1 MNFEQV
7 LMLRRSSRKGVFL
20 EMSIIDMCGG
30 NILAGLMLS
39 QILYW
44 HEPDDN
50 SKTRLRVCK
59 NGKYWLAKKHSSWQE
74 ECRLTEDQAR
84 AALDLLK
91 KMGFIDTMVARF
103 DGNPT
108 THIALVKDKFTADY
122 LSQCGL
128 TPQNQL
134 GHSPEPNGLQ
144 PSSLTENTTETT
156 LLSLQSEELVPKS
169 TIIEPLPV
177 TTKSRSTGLGRDTQE
192 RERSVEEL
200 YRVYREVYDSIPLDV
215 DIHQPAY
222 AKVKPMLTALHLDC
236 KATPDQL
243 RKALKKLLSTND
255 KKYVT
260 AKTLLE
266 NWQALAYSF
275 TAKTPT
281 IPHPAPPPPTPTIT
295 EIDTTPYT
303 QEEQLALRKS
313 MWEAMWIERKHA
325 ASNGYFPDYQ
335 ERMAY
340 DASTD
345 AQKAQSRAQGYVE
358 GFCPVFEE
366 YMVEI

>member
-50 SKTRLRVCK
+50 GKTRLRVCK

-91 KMGFIDTMVARF
+91 KLGFIDTMVARF

-122 LSQCGL
+122 LAKCNLPS
-128 TPQNQL
+128 QNQL

-144 PSSLTENTTETT
+144 PSSLTETTTEITINP
-156 LLSLQSEELVPKS
+156 LQGEELVPKS

-177 TTKSRSTGLGRDTQE
+177 ARKVNLGRDTQE
-192 RERSVEEL
+192 RERCIEEL
-200 YRVYREVYDSIPLDV
+200 YKAYREVYNQIPV
-215 DIHQPAY
+215 EVEIHRPAY
-222 AKVKPMLTALHLDC
+222 EKVKTQMSALHTDC
-236 KATPDQL
+236 KATPDQV
-243 RKALKKLLSTND
+243 RKALKKLLSTKD
-255 KKYVT
+255 KKYIT
-260 AKTLLE
+260 AKVLVE
-266 NWQALAYSF
+266 EWQALAHTF
-275 TAKTPT
+275 TTAKTPT
-281 IPHPAPPPPTPTIT
+281 NPRSAPPLPTPAIT
-295 EIDTTPYT
+295 EIDDTPYT
-303 QEEQLALRKS
+303 EEQHLALRKS
-313 MWEAMWIERKHA
+313 MWDAMWVERKHA

-335 ERMAY
+335 ERIAY

-345 AQKAQSRAQGYVE
+345 AQKAQSRAQGYVD
-358 GFCPVFEE
+358 GFCPVFDE
-366 YMVEI
+366 YLAEI